1 MGSLNQ
7 ALRETATLEADLKLV
22 TEHRDSLRTLL
33 RQESDRADKA
43 EADLRAL
50 MARCEQAELDAA
62 ESQAHAEQL
71 AEALDTLLGESY
83 NDIDQE
89 NAYAAL
95 AAWREK
101 GSAK

>member
-1 MGSLNQ
+1 MGRN
-7 ALRETATLEADLKLV
+7 AEV
-22 TEHRDSLRTLL
+22 TE
-33 RQESDRADKA
+33 AI
-43 EADLRAL
+43 RAL

-62 ESQAHAEQL
+62 LAKDRITYHVAAFQESQAHAEQL

-95 AAWREK
+95 AAWRER
-101 GSAK
+101 GSK